1 MKLRVLVAASVLCA
15 SAAFATEGH
24 AQPHPSEGSRAVDV
38 RGAPDHGDHPKGA
51 PGHGD
56 LAKGTAAPGDHAK
69 GEHAQGGHHD
79 PNGPPDE
86 INFWRGLLG
95 TTDEPSD
102 SFVGQLLLR
111 PKNLPPPFL
120 ANLINFAIFAWVVW
134 RFGRKPLAE
143 SLRKRKDEIL
153 HDMDAAQKMKVDAE
167 KRLASYEERL
177 SKIDQEIER
186 IRRDFREQGER
197 DKARIVKEAAEK
209 RELMLKDAAFMI
221 EQEAKQLRVTLLQ
234 ETVDGAIR
242 AAEESLRKRIGADDD
257 QRLGETFL
265 RQLAC
270 LPNSAKGGQA

>member
-1 MKLRVLVAASVLCA
+1 MKLRVVVAASALCA
-15 SAAFATEGH
+15 CAALSGASFAQT
-24 AQPHPSEGSRAVDV
+24 HPPAVAHAVDV
-38 RGAPDHGDHPKGA
+38 EGAPDHGDHPTGA
-51 PGHGD
+51 PGLGD
-56 LAKGTAAPGDHAK
+56 PAKGAAAAGAHDKGAHAEGD
-69 GEHAQGGHHD
+69 HHD

-120 ANLINFAIFAWVVW
+120 ANLINFAVFAWVVW

-143 SLRKRKDEIL
+143 SLRKRKDYIL
-153 HDMDAAQKMKVDAE
+153 HDMDAAQKMKADAE
-167 KRLASYEERL
+167 NRLASYEERL

-234 ETVDGAIR
+234 ETVDGAVR

-265 RQLAC
+265 LQLAY